1 MTTTINAKSTG
12 IGGLD
17 VTGDAS
23 GSLGLQ
29 TGGVTAVTIDA
40 SQNVAFAKGF
50 TVGATAAPAFSATA
64 SGNQTISTG
73 TATKV
78 VYDSEDFDTNSNF
91 SSNRFTPTVAGY
103 YQLNYNIVASNAAAS
118 SETWIAIY
126 KNGSNWQWGLD
137 TNSITNH
144 YWTLNASSLVYL
156 NGSTDYVEVYM
167 SQSTGSNLTINPSS
181 SLPMRFSGFLARS
194 A

>member
-1 MTTTINAKSTG
+1 MSKIS
-12 IGGLD
+12 
-17 VTGDAS
+17 VTPNAS
-23 GSLGLQ
+23 G
-29 TGGVTAVTIDA
+29 TGNFTIASPNSNVDRTLTLPDNTGTIITTAST
-40 SQNVAFAKGF
+40 FGG
-50 TVGATAAPAFSATA
+50 TGPAFSATA

-78 VYDSEDFDTNSNF
+78 VYDSEDFDTNNNF

-103 YQLNYNIVASNAAAS
+103 YQFNYNIVASNAAAS

-137 TNSITNH
+137 TNSITSH

-156 NGSTDYVEVYM
+156 NGSTDYVEIYM
-167 SQSTGSNLTINPSS
+167 SQSTGSNLTINPAS